1 MDTTQQ
7 ISIHKAIWAIPLA
20 TLACVAL
27 LTGTWFMSDMMAR
40 HPDQQA
46 WSLCL
51 LALPLFPLVS
61 VLLTRQLLP
70 EQARRRHWLAL
81 GMSHLLAGLA
91 YVYLFL
97 LIVIN
102 QVGS

>member
-40 HPDQQA
+40 HPDQLA

-61 VLLTRQLLP
+61 VLQ
-70 EQARRRHWLAL
+70 LAL
-81 GMSHLLAGLA
+81 MWHSALRALLRGGIEWRGTFYSLSTLRAGR
-91 YVYLFL
+91 
-97 LIVIN
+97 
-102 QVGS
+102 